1 MIPILVMLD
10 VEKAPA
16 TMKIEQIMM
25 FWELKLGLPS

>member
-25 FWELKLGLPS
+25 F